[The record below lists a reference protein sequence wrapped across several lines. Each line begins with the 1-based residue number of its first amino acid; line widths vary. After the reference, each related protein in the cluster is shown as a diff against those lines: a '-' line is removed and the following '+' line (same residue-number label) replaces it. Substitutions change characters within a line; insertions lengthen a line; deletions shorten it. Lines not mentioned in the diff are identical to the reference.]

1 MNKYNFEGKTFEEVK
16 ERALYELKE
25 SDNNII
31 IKVIAEKN
39 GLLKKSVTIEVI
51 KYSDVIDYVKETLTT
66 IINLMNLNP
75 TFEVKRRDNS
85 INIKIY
91 SDNNSILIGKNGRSI
106 QALQLLIR
114 QMLANKITNE
124 VLINLDE
131 QDATKIFGT
140 TDAMKL
146 KSSMTLFSY
155 AADFAEARHLQE
167 ESNGMPNLFDKSSKY
182 RETDQIFDQVLD
194 KFYDGQKDYSTEE
207 ILFFERPRLEMET
220 FTPKVHK

>member
-25 SDNNII
+25 SENNII

-39 GLLKKSVTIEVI
+39 GLLKKSVTVEVI
-51 KYSDVIDYVKETLTT
+51 KYSDIINYVKEPLTT

-114 QMLANKITNE
+114 QMLANKITTE
-124 VLINLDE
+124 VLVNLDVE
-131 QDATKIFGT
+131 NYKEK
-140 TDAMKL
+140 KL
-146 KSSMTLFSY
+146 KSIEFLAKKIAREVSKTKVETKMDSMNSY
-155 AADFAEARHLQE
+155 ERRVVHNLLANNKYVYTESIGE
-167 ESNGMPNLFDKSSKY
+167 EPNRCVVIK
-182 RETDQIFDQVLD
+182 
-194 KFYDGQKDYSTEE
+194 
-207 ILFFERPRLEMET
+207 
-220 FTPKVHK
+220 PKEV

>member
-25 SDNNII
+25 SENNII

-39 GLLKKSVTIEVI
+39 GLLKKSVTVEVI
-51 KYSDVIDYVKETLTT
+51 KYSDVINYVKETLTT

-124 VLINLDE
+124 VLINLDVE
-131 QDATKIFGT
+131 NYNEK
-140 TDAMKL
+140 KL
-146 KSSMTLFSY
+146 KSIEFLAKKIAREVSKTKVETKMDSMNSY
-155 AADFAEARHLQE
+155 ERRVVHNLLSNNKYVYTESIGE
-167 ESNGMPNLFDKSSKY
+167 EPNRCVVIK
-182 RETDQIFDQVLD
+182 
-194 KFYDGQKDYSTEE
+194 
-207 ILFFERPRLEMET
+207 
-220 FTPKVHK
+220 PKEV

>member
-25 SDNNII
+25 SENNII

-39 GLLKKSVTIEVI
+39 GLLKKSVTVEVI
-51 KYSDVIDYVKETLTT
+51 KYSDVINYVKETLTT

-124 VLINLDE
+124 VLINLDVE
-131 QDATKIFGT
+131 NYKEK
-140 TDAMKL
+140 KL
-146 KSSMTLFSY
+146 KSIEFLAKKIAREVSKTKVETKMDSMNSY
-155 AADFAEARHLQE
+155 ERRVVHNLLSNNKYVYTESIGE
-167 ESNGMPNLFDKSSKY
+167 EPNRCVVIK
-182 RETDQIFDQVLD
+182 
-194 KFYDGQKDYSTEE
+194 
-207 ILFFERPRLEMET
+207 
-220 FTPKVHK
+220 PKEV

>member
-25 SDNNII
+25 SENNII

-39 GLLKKSVTIEVI
+39 GLLKKSVTVEVI
-51 KYSDVIDYVKETLTT
+51 KYSDVINYVKETLTT

-114 QMLANKITNE
+114 QMLANKLTNE
-124 VLINLDE
+124 VLVNLDVE
-131 QDATKIFGT
+131 NYKEK
-140 TDAMKL
+140 KL
-146 KSSMTLFSY
+146 KSIEFLAKKIAREVSKTKIETKMDSMNSY
-155 AADFAEARHLQE
+155 ERRVVHNLLANNKYVYTESIGE
-167 ESNGMPNLFDKSSKY
+167 EPNRCVVIK
-182 RETDQIFDQVLD
+182 
-194 KFYDGQKDYSTEE
+194 
-207 ILFFERPRLEMET
+207 
-220 FTPKVHK
+220 PKEV

>member
-25 SDNNII
+25 SENNII

-51 KYSDVIDYVKETLTT
+51 KYSDIINYVKETLTT

-124 VLINLDE
+124 VLINLDVE
-131 QDATKIFGT
+131 NYKEK
-140 TDAMKL
+140 KL
-146 KSSMTLFSY
+146 KSIEYLAKKIAREVSKTKVETKMDSMNSY
-155 AADFAEARHLQE
+155 ERRVVHNLLSNNKYVYTESIGE
-167 ESNGMPNLFDKSSKY
+167 EPNRCVVIK
-182 RETDQIFDQVLD
+182 
-194 KFYDGQKDYSTEE
+194 
-207 ILFFERPRLEMET
+207 
-220 FTPKVHK
+220 PKEV

>member
-25 SDNNII
+25 SENNII

-51 KYSDVIDYVKETLTT
+51 KYSDIINYVKETLTT

-124 VLINLDE
+124 VLINLDVE
-131 QDATKIFGT
+131 NYKEN
-140 TDAMKL
+140 KL
-146 KSSMTLFSY
+146 KSIEFLAKKIAREVSKTKVETKMDSMNSY
-155 AADFAEARHLQE
+155 ERRVVHNLLSNNKYVYTESIGE
-167 ESNGMPNLFDKSSKY
+167 EPNRCVVIK
-182 RETDQIFDQVLD
+182 
-194 KFYDGQKDYSTEE
+194 
-207 ILFFERPRLEMET
+207 
-220 FTPKVHK
+220 PKEV

>member
-1 MNKYNFEGKTFEEVK
+1 MNKYNFEGKTYEEVK

-25 SDNNII
+25 SENNII

-39 GLLKKSVTIEVI
+39 GLLKKSVTVEVI
-51 KYSDVIDYVKETLTT
+51 KYSDVINYVKETLTT

-114 QMLANKITNE
+114 QMLANKLTNE
-124 VLINLDE
+124 VLVNLDVE
-131 QDATKIFGT
+131 NYKEK
-140 TDAMKL
+140 KL
-146 KSSMTLFSY
+146 KSIEFLAKKIAREVSKTKVETKMDSMNSY
-155 AADFAEARHLQE
+155 ERRVVHNLLANNKYVYTESIGE
-167 ESNGMPNLFDKSSKY
+167 EPNRCVVIK
-182 RETDQIFDQVLD
+182 
-194 KFYDGQKDYSTEE
+194 
-207 ILFFERPRLEMET
+207 
-220 FTPKVHK
+220 PKEV

>member
-25 SDNNII
+25 SENNII

-39 GLLKKSVTIEVI
+39 GLLKKSVTVEVI
-51 KYSDVIDYVKETLTT
+51 KYSDVINYVKETLTT
-66 IINLMNLNP
+66 IINLMNLKP

-124 VLINLDE
+124 VLINLDVE
-131 QDATKIFGT
+131 NYKEK
-140 TDAMKL
+140 KL
-146 KSSMTLFSY
+146 KSIEFLAKKIAREVSKTKVETKMDSMNSY
-155 AADFAEARHLQE
+155 ERRVVHNLLANNKYVYTESIGE
-167 ESNGMPNLFDKSSKY
+167 EPNRCVVIKPK
-182 RETDQIFDQVLD
+182 
-194 KFYDGQKDYSTEE
+194 
-207 ILFFERPRLEMET
+207 EM
-220 FTPKVHK
+220 

>member
-25 SDNNII
+25 SENNII

-39 GLLKKSVTIEVI
+39 GLLKKSVTVEVI
-51 KYSDVIDYVKETLTT
+51 KYSDVINYVKETLTT

-124 VLINLDE
+124 VLINLDVE
-131 QDATKIFGT
+131 NYKEK
-140 TDAMKL
+140 KL
-146 KSSMTLFSY
+146 KSIEFLAKKIAREVSKTKVETKMDSMKSY
-155 AADFAEARHLQE
+155 ERRVVHNLLANNKFVYTESIGE
-167 ESNGMPNLFDKSSKY
+167 EPNRCVVIK
-182 RETDQIFDQVLD
+182 
-194 KFYDGQKDYSTEE
+194 
-207 ILFFERPRLEMET
+207 
-220 FTPKVHK
+220 PKEV

>member
-25 SDNNII
+25 SENNII

-39 GLLKKSVTIEVI
+39 GLLKKSVTVEVI
-51 KYSDVIDYVKETLTT
+51 KYSDVINYVKETLTT

-124 VLINLDE
+124 VLVNLDVE
-131 QDATKIFGT
+131 NYKEK
-140 TDAMKL
+140 KL
-146 KSSMTLFSY
+146 KSIEFLAKKIAREVSKTKVETKMDSMNSY
-155 AADFAEARHLQE
+155 ERRVVHNLLANNKYVYTESIGE
-167 ESNGMPNLFDKSSKY
+167 EPNRWEVIKPK
-182 RETDQIFDQVLD
+182 
-194 KFYDGQKDYSTEE
+194 EE
-207 ILFFERPRLEMET
+207 
-220 FTPKVHK
+220 

>member
-25 SDNNII
+25 SENNII

-39 GLLKKSVTIEVI
+39 GLLKKSVTVEVI
-51 KYSDVIDYVKETLTT
+51 KYSDVINYVKETLTT

-114 QMLANKITNE
+114 QMLANKLTNE
-124 VLINLDE
+124 VLVNLDVE
-131 QDATKIFGT
+131 NYKEK
-140 TDAMKL
+140 KL
-146 KSSMTLFSY
+146 KSIEFLAKKIAREVSKTKVETKMDSMNSY
-155 AADFAEARHLQE
+155 ERRVVHNLLANNKYVYTESIGE
-167 ESNGMPNLFDKSSKY
+167 EPNRCVVIK
-182 RETDQIFDQVLD
+182 
-194 KFYDGQKDYSTEE
+194 
-207 ILFFERPRLEMET
+207 
-220 FTPKVHK
+220 PKEV

>member
-25 SDNNII
+25 SENNII

-39 GLLKKSVTIEVI
+39 GLLKKSVTVEVI
-51 KYSDVIDYVKETLTT
+51 KYSDVINYVKETLTT

-124 VLINLDE
+124 VLVNLDVE
-131 QDATKIFGT
+131 NYKEK
-140 TDAMKL
+140 KL
-146 KSSMTLFSY
+146 KSIEFLAKKIAREVSKTKVETKMDSMNSY
-155 AADFAEARHLQE
+155 ERRVVHNLLANNKYVYTESIGE
-167 ESNGMPNLFDKSSKY
+167 EPNRCVVIK
-182 RETDQIFDQVLD
+182 
-194 KFYDGQKDYSTEE
+194 
-207 ILFFERPRLEMET
+207 
-220 FTPKVHK
+220 PKEV

>member
-25 SDNNII
+25 SENNII

-39 GLLKKSVTIEVI
+39 GLLKKSVTVEVI
-51 KYSDVIDYVKETLTT
+51 KYSDVINYVKETLTT

-114 QMLANKITNE
+114 QMLATKITNE
-124 VLINLDE
+124 VLINLDVE
-131 QDATKIFGT
+131 NYKEK
-140 TDAMKL
+140 KL
-146 KSSMTLFSY
+146 KSIEFLAKKIAREVSKTKVETKMDSMNSY
-155 AADFAEARHLQE
+155 ERRVVHNLLANNKYVYTESIGE
-167 ESNGMPNLFDKSSKY
+167 EPNRCVVIK
-182 RETDQIFDQVLD
+182 
-194 KFYDGQKDYSTEE
+194 
-207 ILFFERPRLEMET
+207 
-220 FTPKVHK
+220 PKEV

>member
-25 SDNNII
+25 SENNII

-114 QMLANKITNE
+114 QMLANKLTNE
-124 VLINLDE
+124 VLVNLDVE
-131 QDATKIFGT
+131 NYKEK
-140 TDAMKL
+140 KL
-146 KSSMTLFSY
+146 KSIEFLAKKIAREVSKTKVETKMDSMNSY
-155 AADFAEARHLQE
+155 ERRVVHNLLANNKYVYTESIGEEPNRCVVIKLKEEQE
-167 ESNGMPNLFDKSSKY
+167 
-182 RETDQIFDQVLD
+182 
-194 KFYDGQKDYSTEE
+194 
-207 ILFFERPRLEMET
+207 
-220 FTPKVHK
+220 

>member
-25 SDNNII
+25 SENNII
-31 IKVIAEKN
+31 IKIISEKN

-51 KYSDVIDYVKETLTT
+51 KYSDIIDYLKETLTT
-66 IINLMNLNP
+66 IIKLMNLNP
-75 TFEVKRRDNS
+75 SFEVKRRDNS

-124 VLINLDE
+124 VLVNLDVE
-131 QDATKIFGT
+131 NYKEK
-140 TDAMKL
+140 KL
-146 KSSMTLFSY
+146 KSIEFLAKKIAREVSKTKVETKMDSMNSY
-155 AADFAEARHLQE
+155 ERRVVHNLLANNKYVYTESIGE
-167 ESNGMPNLFDKSSKY
+167 EPNRCVVIK
-182 RETDQIFDQVLD
+182 
-194 KFYDGQKDYSTEE
+194 
-207 ILFFERPRLEMET
+207 
-220 FTPKVHK
+220 PKEV

>member
-25 SDNNII
+25 SENNII

-51 KYSDVIDYVKETLTT
+51 RYSDVINYVKETLTT

-124 VLINLDE
+124 VLINLDVE
-131 QDATKIFGT
+131 NYKEK
-140 TDAMKL
+140 KL
-146 KSSMTLFSY
+146 KSIEFLAKKIAREVSKTKVETKMDSMNSY
-155 AADFAEARHLQE
+155 ERRVVHNLLSNNKYVYTESIGE
-167 ESNGMPNLFDKSSKY
+167 EPNRCVVIK
-182 RETDQIFDQVLD
+182 
-194 KFYDGQKDYSTEE
+194 
-207 ILFFERPRLEMET
+207 
-220 FTPKVHK
+220 PKEV

>member
-25 SDNNII
+25 SENNLI
-31 IKVIAEKN
+31 IKVISEKN

-51 KYSDVIDYVKETLTT
+51 KYSDIINYVKETLTT

-124 VLINLDE
+124 VLINLDVE
-131 QDATKIFGT
+131 NYKEK
-140 TDAMKL
+140 KL
-146 KSSMTLFSY
+146 KSIEFLAKKIAREVSKTKVETKMDSMNSY
-155 AADFAEARHLQE
+155 ERRVVHNLLSNNKYVYTESIGE
-167 ESNGMPNLFDKSSKY
+167 EPNRCVVIK
-182 RETDQIFDQVLD
+182 
-194 KFYDGQKDYSTEE
+194 
-207 ILFFERPRLEMET
+207 
-220 FTPKVHK
+220 PKEV

>member
-1 MNKYNFEGKTFEEVK
+1 MNKYNFEGKKFEEVK

-25 SDNNII
+25 SENNII

-51 KYSDVIDYVKETLTT
+51 KYSDIINYVKETLTT

-124 VLINLDE
+124 VLINLDVE
-131 QDATKIFGT
+131 NYKEK
-140 TDAMKL
+140 KL
-146 KSSMTLFSY
+146 KSIEFLAKKIAREVSKTKVETKMDSMNSY
-155 AADFAEARHLQE
+155 ERRVVHNLLSNNKYVYTESIGE
-167 ESNGMPNLFDKSSKY
+167 EPNRCVVIK
-182 RETDQIFDQVLD
+182 
-194 KFYDGQKDYSTEE
+194 
-207 ILFFERPRLEMET
+207 
-220 FTPKVHK
+220 PKEV

>member
-25 SDNNII
+25 SENNII

-39 GLLKKSVTIEVI
+39 GLLKKSVTVEVI
-51 KYSDVIDYVKETLTT
+51 KYSDVINYVKETLTT

-114 QMLANKITNE
+114 QMLANKLTNE
-124 VLINLDE
+124 VLVNLDVE
-131 QDATKIFGT
+131 NYKEK
-140 TDAMKL
+140 KL
-146 KSSMTLFSY
+146 KSIEFLAKKIAREVSKTKVETKMDSMNSY
-155 AADFAEARHLQE
+155 ERRVVHNLLSNNKYVYTESIGE
-167 ESNGMPNLFDKSSKY
+167 EPNRCVVIK
-182 RETDQIFDQVLD
+182 
-194 KFYDGQKDYSTEE
+194 
-207 ILFFERPRLEMET
+207 
-220 FTPKVHK
+220 PKEV

>member
-25 SDNNII
+25 SENNII

-39 GLLKKSVTIEVI
+39 GLLKKSVTVEVI
-51 KYSDVIDYVKETLTT
+51 KYSDVINYVKETLTT

-124 VLINLDE
+124 VLVNLDVE
-131 QDATKIFGT
+131 NYKEK
-140 TDAMKL
+140 KL
-146 KSSMTLFSY
+146 KSIEFLAKKIAREVSKTKLETKMDSMNSY
-155 AADFAEARHLQE
+155 ERRVVHNLLANNKFVYT
-167 ESNGMPNLFDKSSKY
+167 ES
-182 RETDQIFDQVLD
+182 I
-194 KFYDGQKDYSTEE
+194 
-207 ILFFERPRLEMET
+207 
-220 FTPKVHK
+220 

>member
-25 SDNNII
+25 SENNII

-39 GLLKKSVTIEVI
+39 GLLKKSVTVEVI
-51 KYSDVIDYVKETLTT
+51 KYSDIINYVKETLTT

-124 VLINLDE
+124 VLINLDVE
-131 QDATKIFGT
+131 NYKEK
-140 TDAMKL
+140 KL
-146 KSSMTLFSY
+146 KSIEFLAKKIAREVSKTKVETKMDSMNSY
-155 AADFAEARHLQE
+155 ERRVVHNLLSNNKYVYTESIGE
-167 ESNGMPNLFDKSSKY
+167 EPNRCVVIK
-182 RETDQIFDQVLD
+182 
-194 KFYDGQKDYSTEE
+194 
-207 ILFFERPRLEMET
+207 
-220 FTPKVHK
+220 PKEV

>member
-25 SDNNII
+25 SENNII

-51 KYSDVIDYVKETLTT
+51 KYSDVINYVKETLTT

-124 VLINLDE
+124 VLVNLDVE
-131 QDATKIFGT
+131 NYKEK
-140 TDAMKL
+140 KL
-146 KSSMTLFSY
+146 KSIEFLAKKIAREVSKTKVETKMDSMNSY
-155 AADFAEARHLQE
+155 ERRVVHNLLSNNKYVYTESIGE
-167 ESNGMPNLFDKSSKY
+167 EPNRCVVIK
-182 RETDQIFDQVLD
+182 
-194 KFYDGQKDYSTEE
+194 
-207 ILFFERPRLEMET
+207 
-220 FTPKVHK
+220 PKEV

>member
-25 SDNNII
+25 SENNII

-39 GLLKKSVTIEVI
+39 GLLKKSVTVEVI
-51 KYSDVIDYVKETLTT
+51 KYSDIINYVKETLTT

-124 VLINLDE
+124 VLVNLDVE
-131 QDATKIFGT
+131 NYKEK
-140 TDAMKL
+140 KL
-146 KSSMTLFSY
+146 KSIEFLAKKIAREVSKTKVETKMDSMNSY
-155 AADFAEARHLQE
+155 ERRVVHNLLANNKFVYTESIGE
-167 ESNGMPNLFDKSSKY
+167 EPNRCVVIK
-182 RETDQIFDQVLD
+182 
-194 KFYDGQKDYSTEE
+194 
-207 ILFFERPRLEMET
+207 
-220 FTPKVHK
+220 PKEV

>member
-25 SDNNII
+25 SENNII

-51 KYSDVIDYVKETLTT
+51 KYSDVINYVKETLTT

-124 VLINLDE
+124 VLVNLDVE
-131 QDATKIFGT
+131 NYKEK
-140 TDAMKL
+140 KL
-146 KSSMTLFSY
+146 KSIEFLAKKIAREVSKTKVETKMDSMNSY
-155 AADFAEARHLQE
+155 ERRVVHNLLANNKFVYTESIGE
-167 ESNGMPNLFDKSSKY
+167 EPNRCVVIK
-182 RETDQIFDQVLD
+182 
-194 KFYDGQKDYSTEE
+194 
-207 ILFFERPRLEMET
+207 
-220 FTPKVHK
+220 PKEV

>member
-25 SDNNII
+25 SENNII

-39 GLLKKSVTIEVI
+39 GLLKKSVTVEVI
-51 KYSDVIDYVKETLTT
+51 KYSDIINYVKETLTT

-124 VLINLDE
+124 VLINLDVE
-131 QDATKIFGT
+131 NYKEK
-140 TDAMKL
+140 KL
-146 KSSMTLFSY
+146 KSIEFLAKKIAREVSKTKVETKMDSMNSY
-155 AADFAEARHLQE
+155 ERRVVHNLLANNKYVYTESIGE
-167 ESNGMPNLFDKSSKY
+167 EPNRCVVIK
-182 RETDQIFDQVLD
+182 
-194 KFYDGQKDYSTEE
+194 
-207 ILFFERPRLEMET
+207 
-220 FTPKVHK
+220 PKEV

>member
-25 SDNNII
+25 SENNII
-31 IKVIAEKN
+31 IKVISEKN
-39 GLLKKSVTIEVI
+39 GLLKKSVTVEVI
-51 KYSDVIDYVKETLTT
+51 KYSDIISYVKETLTT

-124 VLINLDE
+124 VLINLDVE
-131 QDATKIFGT
+131 NYKEK
-140 TDAMKL
+140 KL
-146 KSSMTLFSY
+146 KSIEFLAKKIAREVSKTKVETKMDSMNSY
-155 AADFAEARHLQE
+155 ERRVVHNLLSNNKYVYTESIGE
-167 ESNGMPNLFDKSSKY
+167 EPNRCVVIK
-182 RETDQIFDQVLD
+182 
-194 KFYDGQKDYSTEE
+194 
-207 ILFFERPRLEMET
+207 
-220 FTPKVHK
+220 PKEV

>member
-25 SDNNII
+25 SENNII

-39 GLLKKSVTIEVI
+39 GLLKKSVTVEVI
-51 KYSDVIDYVKETLTT
+51 KYSDVINYVKETLTT

-124 VLINLDE
+124 VLVNLDVE
-131 QDATKIFGT
+131 NYKEK
-140 TDAMKL
+140 KL
-146 KSSMTLFSY
+146 KSIEFLAKKIAREVPKTKVETKMDSMNSY
-155 AADFAEARHLQE
+155 ERRVVHNLLANNKYVYTESIGE
-167 ESNGMPNLFDKSSKY
+167 EPNRCVVIK
-182 RETDQIFDQVLD
+182 
-194 KFYDGQKDYSTEE
+194 
-207 ILFFERPRLEMET
+207 
-220 FTPKVHK
+220 PKKV

>member
-25 SDNNII
+25 SENNII

-39 GLLKKSVTIEVI
+39 GLLKKSVTVEVI
-51 KYSDVIDYVKETLTT
+51 KYSDVINYVKETLTT

-124 VLINLDE
+124 VLVNLDVE
-131 QDATKIFGT
+131 NYKEK
-140 TDAMKL
+140 KL
-146 KSSMTLFSY
+146 KSIEYLAKKIAREVSKTKVETKMDSMNSY
-155 AADFAEARHLQE
+155 ERRVVHNLLANNKYVYTESIGE
-167 ESNGMPNLFDKSSKY
+167 EPNRCVVIK
-182 RETDQIFDQVLD
+182 
-194 KFYDGQKDYSTEE
+194 
-207 ILFFERPRLEMET
+207 
-220 FTPKVHK
+220 PKEV

>member
-25 SDNNII
+25 SENNII

-39 GLLKKSVTIEVI
+39 GLLKKSVTVEVI
-51 KYSDVIDYVKETLTT
+51 KYSDVINYVKETLTT
-66 IINLMNLNP
+66 IINLMNLKP

-114 QMLANKITNE
+114 QMLANKLTNE
-124 VLINLDE
+124 VLVNLDVE
-131 QDATKIFGT
+131 NYKEK
-140 TDAMKL
+140 KL
-146 KSSMTLFSY
+146 KSIEFLAKKIAREVSKTKVETKMDSMNSY
-155 AADFAEARHLQE
+155 ERRVVHNLLANNKYVYTESIGE
-167 ESNGMPNLFDKSSKY
+167 EPNRCVVIK
-182 RETDQIFDQVLD
+182 
-194 KFYDGQKDYSTEE
+194 
-207 ILFFERPRLEMET
+207 
-220 FTPKVHK
+220 PKEV

>member
-25 SDNNII
+25 SENNII

-39 GLLKKSVTIEVI
+39 GLLKKSVTVEVI
-51 KYSDVIDYVKETLTT
+51 KYSDVINYVKETLTT

-114 QMLANKITNE
+114 QMLANKLTNE
-124 VLINLDE
+124 VLVNLDVE
-131 QDATKIFGT
+131 NYKEK
-140 TDAMKL
+140 KL
-146 KSSMTLFSY
+146 KSIEFLAKKIAREVSKTKVETKMDSMNSY
-155 AADFAEARHLQE
+155 ERRVIHNLLANNKYVYTESIGE
-167 ESNGMPNLFDKSSKY
+167 EPNRCVVIK
-182 RETDQIFDQVLD
+182 
-194 KFYDGQKDYSTEE
+194 
-207 ILFFERPRLEMET
+207 
-220 FTPKVHK
+220 PKEV

>member
-25 SDNNII
+25 SENNII

-39 GLLKKSVTIEVI
+39 GLLKKSVIIEVI
-51 KYSDVIDYVKETLTT
+51 KYSDIVDYLKETLTT
-66 IINLMNLNP
+66 IIKLMNLNP

-114 QMLANKITNE
+114 QMLANKITTE
-124 VLINLDE
+124 VLVNLDVE
-131 QDATKIFGT
+131 NYKEK
-140 TDAMKL
+140 KL
-146 KSSMTLFSY
+146 KSIEFLAKKIAREVSKTKVETKMDSMNSY
-155 AADFAEARHLQE
+155 ERRVVHNLLANNKYVYTESIGE
-167 ESNGMPNLFDKSSKY
+167 EPNRCVVIK
-182 RETDQIFDQVLD
+182 
-194 KFYDGQKDYSTEE
+194 
-207 ILFFERPRLEMET
+207 
-220 FTPKVHK
+220 PKEV